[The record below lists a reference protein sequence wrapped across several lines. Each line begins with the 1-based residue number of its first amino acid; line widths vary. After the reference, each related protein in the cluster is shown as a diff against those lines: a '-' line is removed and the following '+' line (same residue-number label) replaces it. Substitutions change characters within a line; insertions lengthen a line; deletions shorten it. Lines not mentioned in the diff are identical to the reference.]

1 MDDIKVSIIVP
12 VYNTEIYLKEC
23 LESLV
28 NQSLKNIEIIIVNDG
43 STDKSSLI
51 INEYSKKYKNII
63 VINTNNVG
71 VGAARNLGIK
81 KASGEYIAFVDS
93 DDFIEKEMYEVL
105 YKIANNTDSD
115 IVISGINFYYENL
128 EEFNDNKFE
137 NEIKYYYRKDILQN
151 FFMGNVSTYSWNKM
165 YKRDIFCMNN
175 LNYSEDTST
184 GEDIIVAIKAINL
197 CTKVARINNKLY
209 NYRQREG
216 SITHIYSKDKIADNN
231 RMIAA
236 CITYAKENI
245 KDIDKDYII
254 YYEFKNLISMFI
266 EYVKIMNFNRF
277 NIYNNFKN
285 VFGDLGSEILFKDIL
300 KSSNLKIGDKIRYI
314 LFKMKILDIYIFF
327 RLNRRIFKI

>member
-28 NQSLKNIEIIIVNDG
+28 NQSLKNIEIIIINDG

-51 INEYSKKYKNII
+51 INEYKKIYKNII

-81 KASGEYIAFVDS
+81 KASGQYITFVDS

-128 EEFNDNKFE
+128 EIFNDNKFE
-137 NEIKYYYRKDILQN
+137 NEIKYYYRKDILKN
-151 FFMGNVSTYSWNKM
+151 FFMGNVSTYSWDKI

-175 LNYSEDTST
+175 LKYSEDTST
-184 GEDIIVAIKAINL
+184 GEDIIIAIKAINS
-197 CTKVARINNKLY
+197 CIKVARTNNKLY

-216 SITHIYSKDKIADNN
+216 SITHTYSRDKIADNN
-231 RMIAA
+231 RMISEA
-236 CITYAKENI
+236 IKYAKENI
-245 KDIDKDYII
+245 KDINKDYII
-254 YYEFKNLISMFI
+254 YYEIKNLISMFI
-266 EYVKIMNFNRF
+266 EYVKIMNFNRT
-277 NIYNNFKN
+277 NIYSNLKDT
-285 VFGDLGSEILFKDIL
+285 FGDLGNEILFKDIL
-300 KSSNLKIGDKIRYI
+300 KSKNLKIRDKIRYI
-314 LFKMKILDIYIFF
+314 LFKIKVFDIYIFWK
-327 RLNRRIFKI
+327 LNKSIFKI